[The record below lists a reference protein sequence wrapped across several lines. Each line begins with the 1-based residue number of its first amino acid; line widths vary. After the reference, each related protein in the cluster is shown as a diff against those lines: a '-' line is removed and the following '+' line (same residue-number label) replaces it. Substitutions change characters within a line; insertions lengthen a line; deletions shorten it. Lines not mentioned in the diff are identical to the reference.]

1 MISWI
6 QRYFQR
12 HFRIIFSV
20 LLAVTII
27 SFIFTIG
34 STPGIG
40 RADRRVVVR
49 DFFGRNLASQE
60 ELSGLLGD
68 ARISAF
74 LQYGADVTGD
84 RLQAYALQRAAALH
98 FADEMHI
105 PRISDTD
112 VTDYIKSLRVF
123 AGNDGRF
130 DVSRYNLFRTG
141 LKNNGFFS
149 EPDIARVL
157 REDARMGRIQ
167 QLLAGPGY
175 VLPGEVRSVIVKADT
190 TWTIETATVN
200 YADFDPG
207 INPTDAEISKFF
219 SENAFRYTVPPR
231 VSVDYV
237 QFPAGA
243 FTAQNVPTDAEVREY
258 YDANPAKFPKP
269 SAAKTPA
276 AKPDAAAKPDPAADF
291 RAIQPLVRV
300 MLQSERAM
308 KSAVKEASDLA
319 YAIYEG
325 KVTRGSSLD
334 SFLAARKLKASSL
347 APFTR
352 DSGPSELG
360 GSRQIASAAFEL
372 NGDRYY
378 SEGIPSPDGAVVL
391 FWKESLP
398 AHEPALADVREKV
411 RADAIDDMKRK
422 RFTDFGR
429 TLRASVE
436 RRMKAGETFD
446 KAAGEAGGAVKVAVK
461 TYPPF
466 TYRDQPHDVDQS
478 VIEALARLDK
488 GSVSDMAITAD
499 KGYLVYAADKK
510 VPPLNESNAR
520 YVQVRAQLATVYSQT
535 DSYSILAEVTDKELK
550 RSDEALKKA
559 IP

>member
-12 HFRIIFSV
+12 HFRIIFGV

-74 LQYGADVTGD
+74 LQYGSDVTGD

-123 AGNDGRF
+123 AGPDGRF
-130 DVSRYNLFRTG
+130 DVSRYNLFRSG
-141 LKNNGFFS
+141 LKNNGFFAES
-149 EPDIARVL
+149 DIARVL

-175 VLPGEVRSVIVKADT
+175 VLPGEVRSVIIKADT

-207 INPTDAEISKFF
+207 INPSDAEISKFF

-231 VSVDYV
+231 VSVDFV
-237 QFPAGA
+237 QFPAEA
-243 FTAQNVPTDAEVREY
+243 FMAQNAPTDAEVKEY

-269 SAAKTPA
+269 SPAKAP
-276 AKPDAAAKPDPAADF
+276 AAKPDPAADF
-291 RAIQPLVRV
+291 KAVQPLVRAA
-300 MLQSERAM
+300 LQRERAM

-325 KVTRGSSLD
+325 KVTRGPSLY
-334 SFLAARKLKASSL
+334 SFLAERKLKVSSL

-352 DSGPSELG
+352 DSGPTELG

-372 NGDRYY
+372 NGDRFY

-422 RFTDFGR
+422 RFTEFGR

-436 RRMKAGETFD
+436 RRMKAGETFE
-446 KAAGEAGGAVKVAVK
+446 KAAEEASGTVKLAVK

-466 TYRDQPHDVDQS
+466 TYRDQPHDIDQS
-478 VIEALARLDK
+478 VIEALGRLDR
-488 GSVSDMAITAD
+488 GAVSDMAITAD

-550 RSDEALKKA
+550 RSDDALKKA